1 MRPSVAAVL
10 ALGRLPAE
18 SVDDLEVWLRFE
30 QALGALPE
38 RCLDEDALVLVDTF
52 PEAEESAYG
61 LAWTLLHFIETA
73 PSWPIPAALDDRSPW
88 VVLLRRRAVHGG
100 RLAEHEEPPTR

>member
-1 MRPSVAAVL
+1 MRPSVAAVIG
-10 ALGRLPAE
+10 LGRLPAE

-61 LAWTLLHFIETA
+61 LA
-73 PSWPIPAALDDRSPW
+73 
-88 VVLLRRRAVHGG
+88 
-100 RLAEHEEPPTR
+100 